1 MEETRN
7 HMLVL
12 ENREHLKIEG
22 VEEVLSFDETQ
33 LEVETSAGIL
43 LVQGEGLHVELVD
56 VEKGRLLV
64 TGTITVLDYDAR
76 AMGGEKQGVLSRIF
90 R

>member
-43 LVQGEGLHVELVD
+43 LETPV
-56 VEKGRLLV
+56 
-64 TGTITVLDYDAR
+64 
-76 AMGGEKQGVLSRIF
+76 MF
-90 R
+90 